1 MTASSPRGDPAV
13 GIDAHQHYWRLA
25 RGDYGWLTPALA
37 ALHRDF
43 GPADLA
49 PHLAEAG
56 IAGTVLVQA
65 APTAAETDYL
75 LALAARAPSVHGV
88 VGWVDLAAPDAAARL
103 RALRPAGRL
112 VGIRPMLQDI
122 ADAGW
127 VLQPTVVAGIAAAGA
142 LGLVFDALIQPRH
155 LETVA
160 VLAATLPE
168 LSIVIDHAAKPAVA
182 RWRVGDDDFAAWR
195 DGLARLACA
204 PRVTCKLSGLATE
217 AAADWRADDLAP
229 YVEVL
234 LALFGPERLMFG
246 SDWPVVNLAGGF
258 ARWHAAARTLTGAL
272 PEAARAAIFGGT
284 ARRVYGLAP
293 A

>member
-1 MTASSPRGDPAV
+1 MASGPRGDPAV

-43 GPADLA
+43 DPADLA
-49 PHLAEAG
+49 PHLAAAG

-75 LALAARAPSVHGV
+75 LALATRAPSVRGV
-88 VGWVDLAAPDAAARL
+88 VGWVDLAAPNAAARL
-103 RALRPAGRL
+103 RALRTAERL

-122 ADAGW
+122 ADTGW
-127 VLQPTVVAGIAAAGA
+127 VVQPKVVAGIAAAGA

-160 VLAATLPE
+160 ALAATLPE
-168 LSIVIDHAAKPAVA
+168 LSIVIDHAAKPAIA
-182 RWRVGDDDFAAWR
+182 RWRVGDDDFVAWR
-195 DGLARLACA
+195 DGLARLARA

-217 AAADWRADDLAP
+217 AAADWRAEDLAP
-229 YVEVL
+229 YVDVL

-258 ARWHAAARTLTGAL
+258 GRWHAAARTLTAAL
-272 PEAARAAIFGGT
+272 PEMARAAIFGGT